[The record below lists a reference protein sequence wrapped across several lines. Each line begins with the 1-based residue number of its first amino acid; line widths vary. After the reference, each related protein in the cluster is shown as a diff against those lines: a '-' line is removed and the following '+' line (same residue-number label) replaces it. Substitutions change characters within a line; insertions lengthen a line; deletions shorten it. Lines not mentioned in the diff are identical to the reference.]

1 MVKLNNILIAIWNKI
16 KEVKDLITTNISLFQ
31 TNITN
36 EATTRANADGNLQTQ
51 ITALEQTISSIN
63 TDIDL
68 SAFETY
74 MAENPINI

>member
-1 MVKLNNILIAIWNKI
+1 MVKLNNILITIWNKI

-31 TNITN
+31 TGLNTEI
-36 EATTRANADGNLQTQ
+36 ANRTQVDTNLQTQ

-68 SAFETY
+68 SAFESY